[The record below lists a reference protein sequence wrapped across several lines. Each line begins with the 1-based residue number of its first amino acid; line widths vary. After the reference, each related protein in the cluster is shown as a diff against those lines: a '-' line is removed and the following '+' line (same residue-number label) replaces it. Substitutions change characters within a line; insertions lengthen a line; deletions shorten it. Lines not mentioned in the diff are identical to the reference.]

1 MSTRLIQDLHAGI
14 SRRDWSAVEMAA
26 NRLRDDVEEMRRI
39 LAGTAISSLPNDYPL
54 PRLATDALSTASP
67 PETSACV
74 LYGPYGYLN
83 GHRALPED
91 TWTVEDDTIKNS
103 DEYFSIPLYAKVE
116 PVFPVSYSEPRSTP
130 EPVSMVEGEAA
141 EIIRGFLSCP
151 EIADCAPEDLD
162 NETRDLE
169 RRARRFLASPPSDGE
184 LVRMRE
190 RVQELEA
197 ALKPFADCADEI
209 DYGDKERD
217 EPTPDD
223 EWAKFRL
230 LVGDY
235 RRARAALSAKEA
247 V

>member
-14 SRRDWSAVEMAA
+14 SSRDWSAVEMAA

-54 PRLATDALSTASP
+54 PRLATEALSTASP
-67 PETSACV
+67 PETSPCV

-91 TWTVEDDTIKNS
+91 TWTVEDDAIKNS
-103 DEYFSIPLYAKVE
+103 EEYFSIPLYAKVE
-116 PVFPVSYSEPRSTP
+116 PVFPVSYSEPPATP
-130 EPVSMVEGEAA
+130 EPVSVVEGEAA

-162 NETRDLE
+162 NETRNLE
-169 RRARRFLASPPSDGE
+169 RLARRFLASPPSDVE
-184 LVRMRE
+184 LVRMLTE
-190 RVQELEA
+190 ALEA
-197 ALKPFADCADEI
+197 ILLCHKEGGLLDSVDNDGEHYTSQALI
-209 DYGDKERD
+209 DAI
-217 EPTPDD
+217 
-223 EWAKFRL
+223 AK
-230 LVGDY
+230 
-235 RRARAALSAKEA
+235 ARAALSAKGA